1 MGRVRKRY
9 RAIVRR
15 AAVFLPTSSPSD
27 DDSRQED
34 ENDNLA
40 INFEDLDDQL
50 NVPHMNTPTAS
61 LQLGTSLQRK
71 ISASTPCLLKSA
83 YIKLPGL

>member
-15 AAVFLPTSSPSD
+15 AVVFPPTSSPSD

-40 INFEDLDDQL
+40 INFEDLDDQQL
-50 NVPHMNTPTAS
+50 NLMY
-61 LQLGTSLQRK
+61 L
-71 ISASTPCLLKSA
+71 I
-83 YIKLPGL
+83 

>member
-1 MGRVRKRY
+1 MGRIRKRY

-15 AAVFLPTSSPSD
+15 AVVSPPTSSPSD

-40 INFEDLDDQL
+40 INFEDLDDQQL
-50 NVPHMNTPTAS
+50 NLMY
-61 LQLGTSLQRK
+61 L
-71 ISASTPCLLKSA
+71 I
-83 YIKLPGL
+83 